1 MLLRHSRIRRRF
13 LILLYVFSF
22 NLKVATFSIIS
33 NLVLSGLLSRNNKES
48 RKMMKV
54 MIDLVAI
61 GCQATGFF
69 IWPIVEIGLGNTKTW
84 TVSQQPLTLTVRLD
98 ENE

>member
-1 MLLRHSRIRRRF
+1 
-13 LILLYVFSF
+13 
-22 NLKVATFSIIS
+22 
-33 NLVLSGLLSRNNKES
+33 
-48 RKMMKV
+48 MMKV

-84 TVSQQPLTLTVRLD
+84 TVSQQPLTLLD
-98 ENE
+98 YILDVNEKNL

>member
-1 MLLRHSRIRRRF
+1 M
-13 LILLYVFSF
+13 
-22 NLKVATFSIIS
+22 FSIIL
-33 NLVLSGLLSRNNKES
+33 NLDLSGLLSRNNKES

-84 TVSQQPLTLTVRLD
+84 TVSQQPLTFI
-98 ENE
+98 